1 MDAQQELF
9 TSLKL
14 AIEEK
19 ELTVYEGNLPP
30 SKATFP
36 FVLMAD
42 TSQTD
47 RATKSRSVYLSSVTQ
62 NIHIWHNESTKR
74 GSFSRILDDIKEVCR
89 NLEWT
94 NTRFS
99 LRSLDLKILADNS
112 TSEPLMH
119 GIIIVNY
126 YSS

>member
-14 AIEEK
+14 AIEETG
-19 ELTVYEGNLPP
+19 LTVYEGNLPP
-30 SKATFP
+30 NKATFP

-42 TSQTD
+42 TSQSD
-47 RATKSRSVYLSSVTQ
+47 RITKSRDAFLGRVTQ
-62 NIHIWHNESTKR
+62 NIHVWHNQSTKR
-74 GSFSRILDDIKEVCR
+74 GSFSKILDDIKTSCR
-89 NLEWT
+89 NLEWE
-94 NTRFS
+94 NGRFTMK
-99 LRSLDLKILADNS
+99 SLDLKILADNS

-119 GIIIVNY
+119 GIITVEY